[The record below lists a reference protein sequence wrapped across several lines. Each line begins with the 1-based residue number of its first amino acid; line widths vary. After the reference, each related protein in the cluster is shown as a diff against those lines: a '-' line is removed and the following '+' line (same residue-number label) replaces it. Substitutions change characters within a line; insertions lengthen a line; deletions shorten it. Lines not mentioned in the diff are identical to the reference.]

1 MLEKYVWS
9 VEICGNYQGSV
20 GICLN
25 YKESVGICQNYKGSV
40 TGYVKTMRVVLP
52 DMFN

>member
-9 VEICGNYQGSV
+9 VGICGNYKGSV
-20 GICLN
+20 GICCLN

-40 TGYVKTMRVVLP
+40 TGYV
-52 DMFN
+52 